1 VSCDG
6 CGKSY
11 PSYYNYTRLE
21 LKRFSAF
28 LKVYH
33 IVGRSYNAQS
43 NAFSRKS
50 EEESVIRGENVRVKI
65 SIHFSPAVIA
75 KKFTTLKERQCLF
88 HFFSTRHFQLEG
100 CGLRSDGLYSCQYC
114 SVRLPTL
121 SGIKNHARMMVGGP
135 YCSDSNILYTG
146 GTRYHLL
153 WRGVLDPRHFKRIRI
168 QFLTVTDPDLALL
181 QSDGNLRPLVYR
193 PSRAPYFTL
202 QASIISTHGPQWL
215 YFEPLKLMYF
225 DFNADPDPAFHLN
238 ANLDSYPGPKKNADL
253 DPQPCCVD

>member
-28 LKVYH
+28 LRVYH

-50 EEESVIRGENVRVKI
+50 EKESVIRGENVRFKI
-65 SIHFSPAVIA
+65 SIHFSPAVIE
-75 KKFTTLKERQCLF
+75 KKFTTLEERQCLF
-88 HFFSTRHFQLEG
+88 PLFFSTRHFQLEG
-100 CGLRSDGLYSCQYC
+100 CGLRADGMYSCQYC

-135 YCSDSNILYTG
+135 YCSVSNIYWYQVPCTCFG
-146 GTRYHLL
+146 AGIP
-153 WRGVLDPRHFKRIRI
+153 DPRHFKRIRI
-168 QFLTVTDPDLALL
+168 QFLTVM
-181 QSDGNLRPLVYR
+181 QIR
-193 PSRAPYFTL
+193 
-202 QASIISTHGPQWL
+202 I
-215 YFEPLKLMYF
+215 
-225 DFNADPDPAFHLN
+225 
-238 ANLDSYPGPKKNADL
+238 
-253 DPQPCCVD
+253 